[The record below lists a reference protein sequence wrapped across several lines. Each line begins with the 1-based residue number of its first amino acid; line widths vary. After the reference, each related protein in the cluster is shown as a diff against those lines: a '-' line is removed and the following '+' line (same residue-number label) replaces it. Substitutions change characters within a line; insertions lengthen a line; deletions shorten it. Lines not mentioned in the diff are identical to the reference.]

1 MRMDD
6 IRKLI
11 QILEESDLA
20 EIEVTRWWGWGRV
33 KVAKSS
39 PNHSVRVAPSHEN
52 GSGGREAEKPSR
64 KEEPRGESALAA
76 PPGPASAPAEE
87 KRYLEIR
94 SPMVG
99 TFYRMPAPD
108 ADPYV
113 EVGQQV
119 EVGQTVCIIEAMKL
133 MNEIESDVRG
143 RIVSVKVEN
152 KHPVEYGQ
160 VLFLVEPS

>member
-1 MRMDD
+1 MDD

-11 QILEESDLA
+11 EILEESDLA

-33 KVAKSS
+33 RVAKSS
-39 PNHSVRVAPSHEN
+39 PNHALGATSHGN
-52 GSGGREAEKPSR
+52 GSGGCEAEKPLSG
-64 KEEPRGESALAA
+64 KVEPSAVAAAA
-76 PPGPASAPAEE
+76 PPPAPAPE
-87 KRYLEIR
+87 KGYVEIR

-99 TFYRMPAPD
+99 TFYRTPAPD

-113 EVGQQV
+113 EVGHQV

-133 MNEIESDVRG
+133 MNEIESDVKG
-143 RIVSVKVEN
+143 RIVSVKVEH